1 MAETTL
7 DDEFL
12 RGLLEREGTDL
23 ESFNEEKRLYREGSE
38 SDASFVQLAV
48 DEVTAPTGQT
58 LVDTTPSI
66 SDPAAEQLRRIT
78 VRLEFYPS
86 TGEVWNVGEKAGVRA
101 QVTNT
106 TGAPLRNV
114 RIKTY
119 LSPTGLAI
127 YTPRPGW
134 AGNGAYIGDLP
145 ILGTWSGGVS
155 AMYAEKAGTLT
166 ITAVVTAEVV
176 PFATVAPTYLT
187 YTVRP

>member
-1 MAETTL
+1 MERPRRPGIESKDGSQRERGGHGYLGLTSFEPGTSGRDGFEGGAAMAETTL

-66 SDPAAEQLRRIT
+66 SNPAAEQLRRIT

-114 RIKTY
+114 RI
-119 LSPTGLAI
+119 
-127 YTPRPGW
+127 
-134 AGNGAYIGDLP
+134 
-145 ILGTWSGGVS
+145 
-155 AMYAEKAGTLT
+155 
-166 ITAVVTAEVV
+166 
-176 PFATVAPTYLT
+176 
-187 YTVRP
+187 